1 MLCGIVLVNISAK
14 QGFRACVYISSSL
27 LRYLDK
33 NECKNFKKFIFY
45 DSIPKQGRVRA
56 STLRNFKFSSRKIC
70 QSNGFKFT
78 LIIQQNLTN
87 DSARVNLK
95 PMRYCVLVL
104 LNILVKNPSYPIQA
118 SISGNF
124 LQKRYYRFNPSIDI
138 ASFTVYTILCS
149 EFVKTKLTIS

>member
-70 QSNGFKFT
+70 
-78 LIIQQNLTN
+78 
-87 DSARVNLK
+87 
-95 PMRYCVLVL
+95 
-104 LNILVKNPSYPIQA
+104 
-118 SISGNF
+118 
-124 LQKRYYRFNPSIDI
+124 
-138 ASFTVYTILCS
+138 
-149 EFVKTKLTIS
+149 